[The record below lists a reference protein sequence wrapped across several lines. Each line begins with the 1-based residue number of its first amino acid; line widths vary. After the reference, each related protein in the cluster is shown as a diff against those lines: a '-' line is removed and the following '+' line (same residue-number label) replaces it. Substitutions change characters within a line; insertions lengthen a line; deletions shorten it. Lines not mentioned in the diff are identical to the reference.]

1 MPCHRV
7 PLVEDVVEFLEI
19 VRGRRKEESK
29 ERWVSGGVWGP
40 SICKLVDK
48 VDSFCSI
55 PWGEHMDCGL
65 ALQVSGLCSPAES
78 QEERA

>member
-7 PLVEDVVEFLEI
+7 PLVEDVVEFLKI

-48 VDSFCSI
+48 
-55 PWGEHMDCGL
+55 
-65 ALQVSGLCSPAES
+65 QV
-78 QEERA
+78 